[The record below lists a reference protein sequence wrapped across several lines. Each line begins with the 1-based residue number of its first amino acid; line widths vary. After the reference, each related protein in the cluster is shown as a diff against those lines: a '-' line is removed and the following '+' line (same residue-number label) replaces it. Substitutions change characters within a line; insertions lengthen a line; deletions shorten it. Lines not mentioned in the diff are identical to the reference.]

1 MVPKWIENFW
11 RGVISPLVNWSI
23 KNRVDP
29 NFFTT
34 LGFVL
39 TIFGAVHLACGFIF
53 WGGFWILMAGTCDM
67 IDGKIARETG
77 QVTKFGALYDS
88 VLDRYSE
95 FVMFVGIGAYYYVQG
110 VPDYSAN
117 PEVKECLIAVE
128 VFLRL
133 NSGVLTKMPLTL
145 IATVLA
151 VGGSLMVSYTR
162 ARAEGLGLECKVG
175 WLQRP
180 ERVLLIGFGCLLS
193 VIWYD
198 FDDEIYNVE
207 YPLII
212 GIWLIAIFSN
222 ITAWQRLNHVKKNYK
237 E

>member
-39 TIFGAVHLACGFIF
+39 TIFGAILIACGFVF

-95 FVMFVGIGAYYYVQG
+95 FVMFVGIGAYYYLKG
-110 VPDYSAN
+110 ASDYSEHIAL
-117 PEVKECLIAVE
+117 KEFLLSVE
-128 VFLRL
+128 SFLHFEQ
-133 NSGVLTKMPLTL
+133 GVLTKIPLTL
-145 IATVLA
+145 IATVVA

-198 FDDEIYNVE
+198 FDNEVYKVE

>member
-11 RGVISPLVNWSI
+11 RGVISPIVNFSI
-23 KNRVDP
+23 KKRVNP

-34 LGFVL
+34 LGFIL
-39 TIFGAVHLACGFIF
+39 TLFGAILLGFGSLF
-53 WGGFWILMAGTCDM
+53 HGGFWILMGGTCDM

-77 QVTKFGALYDS
+77 QVTTFGALYDS

-95 FVMFVGIGAYYYVQG
+95 FVMFAGIGAYYYVKG
-110 VPDYSAN
+110 PASHGEDSIIFSFLKN
-117 PEVKECLIAVE
+117 CEKFCGLETRILNEIPLSLIGT
-128 VFLRL
+128 VF
-133 NSGVLTKMPLTL
+133 
-145 IATVLA
+145 A

-180 ERVLLIGFGCLLS
+180 ERVLLVGFGSLLS
-193 VIWYD
+193 G
-198 FDDEIYNVE
+198 FLPQTNGIYGTE

-212 GIWLIAIFSN
+212 AIWLIAIFSN
-222 ITAWQRLNHVKKNYK
+222 VTTFQRINHIKKTQRG
-237 E
+237 